1 MKKEIHFSMLMM
13 IVVLLFG
20 GGGEDGETRPK
31 SDM

>member
-1 MKKEIHFSMLMM
+1 MKKETYFSMLML

-20 GGGEDGETRPK
+20 CGGEDGEIRPK